1 MRDHYGYQIITKK
14 LKKKFMINHK
24 AVQKLMR
31 KMGIFFRVHMH
42 KYNSSKGDVSR
53 IAPNLLKRN
62 LKTALR
68 KNLCKFPYCDKNVIL
83 ERLEMIAAP
92 FFLQYTTDT
101 VICQDTSDISRA
113 CRDT

>member
-1 MRDHYGYQIITKK
+1 MDGFTHLG
-14 LKKKFMINHK
+14 F
-24 AVQKLMR
+24 
-31 KMGIFFRVHMH
+31 
-42 KYNSSKGDVSR
+42 DE
-53 IAPNLLKRN
+53 
-62 LKTALR
+62 ALR
-68 KNLCKFPYCDKNVIL
+68 KNLCKIYNCDKNVIL

>member
-1 MRDHYGYQIITKK
+1 
-14 LKKKFMINHK
+14 MIFLYRTERM
-24 AVQKLMR
+24 QL
-31 KMGIFFRVHMH
+31 
-42 KYNSSKGDVSR
+42 
-53 IAPNLLKRN
+53 LLKLSITLDTFSTRIMKRSVRRQP
-62 LKTALR
+62 LRRIFAVLQLVGMALR